1 MSTYYITV
9 FIYIACFVC
18 EYEYMK
24 KQLVLILIAFSS
36 YTFSISEEA
45 MEMCSS
51 FKGMAEAIMTNRQ
64 DNLDMSK
71 MIEVLMEQDEAI
83 HEIGMAMIV
92 DAYELPSYSSES
104 NKKEAVSEFSNEV
117 YLECF
122 KTFKDQ

>member
-1 MSTYYITV
+1 
-9 FIYIACFVC
+9 
-18 EYEYMK
+18 MK

-104 NKKEAVSEFSNEV
+104 NKKEAVSEFSNKV

-122 KTFKDQ
+122 KSFKDQ